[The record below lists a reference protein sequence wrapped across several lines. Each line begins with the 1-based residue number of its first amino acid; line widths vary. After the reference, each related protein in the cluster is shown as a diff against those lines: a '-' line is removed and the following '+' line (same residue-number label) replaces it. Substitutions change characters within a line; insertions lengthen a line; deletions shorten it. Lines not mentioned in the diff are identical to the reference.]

1 MKEGI
6 IMAITNNLKEIRSK
20 RRVTQHDLAVA
31 TDTCTRT
38 IRNIGRNENCCS
50 VEMAL
55 RMAAYLNASVEM
67 LFTLTSEDFVE
78 EQ

>member
-6 IMAITNNLKEIRSK
+6 IMAITNNLKQIRTK
-20 RRVTQHDLAVA
+20 QHVTQNDLAIA
-31 TDTCTRT
+31 TGTCTRT
-38 IRNIGRNENCCS
+38 IRNIERNENCCS

-67 LFTLTSEDFVE
+67 LFTVLDEDITK
-78 EQ
+78 